1 MSYLA
6 NRTGALSI
14 SPAKEEEE
22 EEFKKQNA
30 LLYFLAVW
38 VLIFFIDTLLRIK
51 ETVRKHRRERTRREL
66 INRNTV

>member
-1 MSYLA
+1 MSYLD

-14 SPAKEEEE
+14 SPPKEEE

-51 ETVRKHRRERTRREL
+51 ETIRKHRRERTRRES
-66 INRNTV
+66 IIRNTV

>member
-14 SPAKEEEE
+14 SPPKEEE

-51 ETVRKHRRERTRREL
+51 ETIRKHRRERTRRES
-66 INRNTV
+66 IIRNTV

>member
-14 SPAKEEEE
+14 SPAKEEE

>member
-66 INRNTV
+66 INHNTV